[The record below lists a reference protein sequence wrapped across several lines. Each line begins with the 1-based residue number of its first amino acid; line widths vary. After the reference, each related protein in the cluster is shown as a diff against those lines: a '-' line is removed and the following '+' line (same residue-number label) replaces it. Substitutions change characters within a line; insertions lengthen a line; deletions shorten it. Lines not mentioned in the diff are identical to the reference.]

1 MNVQVGGI
9 KMKGFL
15 KFLVWMVVLA
25 AILVGVYFVLPEY
38 PQNYVKSI
46 VQPIID
52 TNASVRMEQVKALT
66 VKELDNAT
74 YNTLLST
81 RPKNACWS
89 YRMDETTGVEYVTF
103 YGRGLTINL
112 KEWPDYNGILSTS
125 AIVKFEFEING
136 AQVNIHPYVDGQLM
150 EINDAKNT
158 FAEKNKDIRI
168 EILRQVYQGGSLE
181 EQ

>member
-1 MNVQVGGI
+1 
-9 KMKGFL
+9 MKGFV

-112 KEWPDYNGILSTS
+112 KNGLITMVSYQQVQLLSLSLKLTELRLIFIL
-125 AIVKFEFEING
+125 
-136 AQVNIHPYVDGQLM
+136 M
-150 EINDAKNT
+150 
-158 FAEKNKDIRI
+158 
-168 EILRQVYQGGSLE
+168 
-181 EQ
+181 